1 MKHTDDITTQF
12 NLLHPEK
19 YTKDAK
25 KDLDNFSLK
34 SSLKKTIKSIED
46 VPDMRS
52 NSAKRTMKKG
62 LNYRFRL
69 EDMSKYSKTLK
80 FKDINWKLKLSALG
94 K

>member
-1 MKHTDDITTQF
+1 MM
-12 NLLHPEK
+12 HPDK
-19 YTKDAK
+19 YTKDVK

-34 SSLKKTIKSIED
+34 SSLKKTLRSHED

-52 NSAKRTMKKG
+52 NEAKRTMKKG

-69 EDMSKYSKTLK
+69 EDMNKYSKTLK
-80 FKDINWKLKLSALG
+80 FKDINWKIKLSALG